1 MAQLSEIKDKTI
13 KSLFIINRG
22 SGKVDSLGSAF
33 LWGRSPEGH
42 EFWRQVNVNPSVSFD
57 SIKHLLPKG
66 YKPKVDKGG
75 YTPVKSL
82 YRKVKTGM
90 KYKAVTKYGTKF
102 SGVIRIDTPGNILLY
117 NNSGIG
123 LCKSGV
129 KGYRTARSVGK
140 GSVDA
145 LKTNGVA
152 KIEIM
157 YNIPETP
164 VKPKPKPKPLP
175 KVKPEPAK
183 TFIFIISLKGVKSGT
198 EFTAKIEQ
206 TEVTGK
212 IQFEDGRYFLCQ
224 NKKDGTDCKNK
235 LGYKYSWVVNSGT
248 SDNLKFHEVTNLQI
262 EYVPTGIPTKTPEFK
277 DLQVTFCETHVI
289 INGVKITDE
298 QLEGIVITQ
307 GLFEIVN

>member
-1 MAQLSEIKDKTI
+1 MAQLSEIKDPTI

-33 LWGRSPEGH
+33 TWGRTSEGY
-42 EFWRQVNVNPSVSFD
+42 EFWKKVNANPSVSFD
-57 SIKHLLPKG
+57 SIMHLLPDG
-66 YKPKVDKGG
+66 YKLKVDKEG

-90 KYKAVTKYGTKF
+90 KYKAVTISGIKF
-102 SGVIRIDTPGNILLY
+102 SGVIRIDTLGNILLY
-117 NNSGIG
+117 NKSGIG
-123 LCKSGV
+123 IYRSDV
-129 KGYRTARSVGK
+129 KGYVGTRNVGK
-140 GSVDA
+140 GSVCA
-145 LKTNGVA
+145 LKSNGVA
-152 KIEIM
+152 KVEIM

-164 VKPKPKPKPLP
+164 VKPKPKPLP
-175 KVKPEPAK
+175 KVKPEPTK
-183 TFIFIISLKGVKSGT
+183 VFIPVISLKGVASGT
-198 EFTAKIEQ
+198 EFTAKIER

-235 LGYKYSWVVNSGT
+235 LGYKYSWIVGPGT
-248 SDNLKFHEVTNLQI
+248 SYELKSHDITNLQI
-262 EYVPTGIPTKTPEFK
+262 EAPVVSKVEAPTVYK

-298 QLEGIVITQ
+298 QLEGIAITQ